1 MGKWIR
7 RIIVIIVVLAV
18 VLEGVLQI
26 YVGIERKKRAE
37 APGNA
42 EKYDAAN
49 LEKNSGSG
57 RPAANGAIYR
67 SPKSIAWKS
76 RRRIIP

>member
-26 YVGIERKKRAE
+26 YVGIERKKRVE

-49 LEKNSGSG
+49 LEKIVGQH
-57 RPAANGAIYR
+57 
-67 SPKSIAWKS
+67 
-76 RRRIIP
+76 

>member
-49 LEKNSGSG
+49 LEKNSGSALEG
-57 RPAANGAIYR
+57 KTIIFLGSSVTEGAAKA
-67 SPKSIAWKS
+67 SLL
-76 RRRIIP
+76 

>member
-26 YVGIERKKRAE
+26 YVGIERKKRVE
-37 APGNA
+37 APG
-42 EKYDAAN
+42 KYDAAN
-49 LEKNSGSG
+49 LEKIVGQH
-57 RPAANGAIYR
+57 
-67 SPKSIAWKS
+67 
-76 RRRIIP
+76 

>member
-42 EKYDAAN
+42 EKYSKAIKVVF
-49 LEKNSGSG
+49 LEFLNTILLS
-57 RPAANGAIYR
+57 AT
-67 SPKSIAWKS
+67 
-76 RRRIIP
+76 